1 MRGDIEGGVLMPRRP
16 VVGELMALAMMAC
29 LDAKGVG
36 RYHAETAS
44 ARPLALGTHEGLY
57 GPAIP
62 ERTAQ
67 TAACV
72 RSETPSFFRM
82 LSTCVLTVA
91 RLMKRMRAICLFVR
105 P

>member
-1 MRGDIEGGVLMPRRP
+1 MGGDIEGGVLMPRRP
-16 VVGELMALAMMAC
+16 VVGELTALAMMAC
-29 LDAKGVG
+29 LGAKSVG
-36 RYHAETAS
+36 QYYEETAS
-44 ARPLALGTHEGLY
+44 ARPLALAPREGLY

-91 RLMKRMRAICLFVR
+91 RLMKRTRAICSFVR